1 MFRKFTLTDTKATR
15 GGQVAL
21 GLLWLTDG
29 ALQFQPYMFGR
40 TFITG
45 VILPASRGQPG
56 IVGAPI
62 IWIANLVAP
71 HVALFNAGAAT
82 LQVLIGLG
90 LLYRPTVKLSL
101 LVSFVWASGIW
112 FAGEGLGMI
121 FTGSASPLMGAPGA
135 ALLYLLAGLICWPP
149 TGAVGQARR
158 EAAARLCWSAVW
170 LGSALLWLLPAN
182 DGATSIHDAIATAP
196 SGADALSSVLI
207 WLAHAAAGRGTGIAL
222 ALATVSLCIG
232 LSLPYGWHTRFFLAL
247 AIAVSA
253 AYWIAGQGFGGVLT
267 GQATDPGSAPVMT
280 LIGSMLLAGEHR
292 RELSAHERAPHGRIR
307 SASLRPGEQTQARCL
322 GRRFS
327 SGPSVELAQDRGDV
341 MIDRL
346 LGHH

>member
-1 MFRKFTLTDTKATR
+1 MSRKFTSADSKVAR
-15 GGQVAL
+15 IGQVAL

-56 IVGAPI
+56 IIGAPI
-62 IWIANLVAP
+62 VWIANLVDP

-101 LVSFVWASGIW
+101 LVSLVWASGIW

-121 FTGSASPLMGAPGA
+121 FTGTASPLTGAPGA

-158 EAAARLCWSAVW
+158 DAAARWCWSAVW

-182 DGATSIHDAIATAP
+182 DGAASIHDAIATAP
-196 SGADALSSVLI
+196 AGAGWLSSILT
-207 WLAHAAAGRGTGIAL
+207 WLAHAATDRGTAIAL
-222 ALATVSLCIG
+222 ALATLSVCIG
-232 LSLPYGWHTRFFLAL
+232 ISLPSGWHTRFFLGLAL
-247 AIAVSA
+247 AVSA
-253 AYWIAGQGFGGVLT
+253 GYWVAGQGFGGVLT
-267 GQATDPGSAPVMT
+267 GQATDPGSAPVMI
-280 LIGSMLLAGEHR
+280 LIASMLVASEYG
-292 RELSAHERAPHGRIR
+292 REPSAHERLGHNRMR
-307 SASLRPGEQTQARCL
+307 SVSLRLGKQA
-322 GRRFS
+322 
-327 SGPSVELAQDRGDV
+327 
-341 MIDRL
+341 
-346 LGHH
+346 